1 MLSHAKESILIMNEN
16 TGNLSREV
24 EFYEK
29 SQMDILELKNK
40 ISEIKIHHE
49 KFTRWA

>member
-24 EFYEK
+24 EFMK
-29 SQMDILELKNK
+29 KAK
-40 ISEIKIHHE
+40 WT
-49 KFTRWA
+49 F